1 MPEKKLEKH
10 ACRRQS
16 RKKTD
21 NMKERKDRGVNE
33 LEENKQTEINNEN
46 GVTEN
51 NSKNAITEDH
61 TENSAENSAEN
72 NAQRKS
78 TFPKGRDVPVATLVL
93 MALNILVFIV
103 GCFMGNFGGYFAGS
117 DSNSLQQTL
126 GMYENAAEPWRII
139 THGFVHFGV
148 LHLASNMLCL
158 FLFGRMLEKSI
169 GRWRFVLLYML
180 SLLGGGIAVLLFG
193 GNGLH
198 AGASGAVWG
207 LMATAL
213 VLYIKAQVSPAGIL
227 RGILFNLIYTFAAG
241 ASWQAHIGGGV
252 IGLIAALIL
261 IPSKE
266 AVKDRRTVRG
276 YEQIWHDFK
285 GVYALSPALR
295 RQRTDEMTEAQQYHF
310 EQYAAV
316 RRRADREKRK
326 RLLIGIAV
334 LIILVV
340 GINALSYTIGKKN
353 AEQEAWRCAA
363 DMLRDHDEI
372 RFEGTKYSF
381 RDTDQLA
388 DTIMEHHVER
398 QWRGLYFVWEVDY
411 DALVYEY
418 WRSLW

>member
-1 MPEKKLEKH
+1 M
-10 ACRRQS
+10 
-16 RKKTD
+16 
-21 NMKERKDRGVNE
+21 
-33 LEENKQTEINNEN
+33 EENKQTEINNESGMTEN
-46 GVTEN
+46 TGENAVTEN
-51 NSKNAITEDH
+51 H
-61 TENSAENSAEN
+61 TENSAEN
-72 NAQRKS
+72 NAQSKN

-117 DSNSLQQTL
+117 SSNSLQQTL
-126 GMYENAAEPWRII
+126 GMYENAAEPWRIV

-193 GNGLH
+193 GDGLH

-252 IGLIAALIL
+252 IGLIAALLL

-276 YEQIWHDFK
+276 YERIFHKFK

-310 EQYAAV
+310 EQYTVV

-340 GINALSYTIGKKN
+340 GINALSYPLGKKN
-353 AEQEAWRCAA
+353 AEQKAWRCAA

-372 RFEGTKYSF
+372 RFEGKEYSNH
-381 RDTDQLA
+381 DTDQLA
-388 DTIMEHHVER
+388 DTIMEHYVER
-398 QWRGLYFVWEVDY
+398 QWRGLYFVWKVDY
-411 DALVYEY
+411 DAVVREY
-418 WRSLW
+418 WKGLCETAGTGPMQ

>member
-1 MPEKKLEKH
+1 
-10 ACRRQS
+10 
-16 RKKTD
+16 
-21 NMKERKDRGVNE
+21 MKERKDRGVNE
-33 LEENKQTEINNEN
+33 LEENKQTEIDNEN
-46 GVTEN
+46 NV
-51 NSKNAITEDH
+51 TEDH
-61 TENSAENSAEN
+61 TENGAENSTEN
-72 NAQRKS
+72 NTGRKS
-78 TFPKGRDVPVATLVL
+78 TFPRGRDVPVATLVL
-93 MALNILVFIV
+93 MALNILVFIA
-103 GCFMGNFGGYFAGS
+103 GLFMGSAGQYFTGQG
-117 DSNSLQQTL
+117 SNSLQQTL
-126 GMYENAAEPWRII
+126 GMYENAAEPWRVI

-193 GNGLH
+193 GDGLH

-266 AVKDRRTVRG
+266 AVKDRRAVRDH
-276 YEQIWHDFK
+276 ERIFHEFK
-285 GVYALSPALR
+285 GIYALSPALR
-295 RQRTDEMTEAQQYHF
+295 QKRTDEMNPALQYHF
-310 EQYAAV
+310 EQYTEV

-363 DMLRDHDEI
+363 DMLRNHDKIIFDGKE
-372 RFEGTKYSF
+372 YSY
-381 RDTDQLA
+381 RDTDELA
-388 DTIMEHHVER
+388 DTVMEHHVE
-398 QWRGLYFVWEVDY
+398 QHWRGLYFVWEVDY
-411 DALVYEY
+411 DSLVYEY
-418 WRSLW
+418 RRSLW

>member
-1 MPEKKLEKH
+1 M
-10 ACRRQS
+10 
-16 RKKTD
+16 
-21 NMKERKDRGVNE
+21 
-33 LEENKQTEINNEN
+33 EENKQTEINNES

-51 NSKNAITEDH
+51 TGENAVTEDH
-61 TENSAENSAEN
+61 TENGAEN

-126 GMYENAAEPWRII
+126 GMYENAAEPWRIV

-193 GNGLH
+193 GDGLH

-252 IGLIAALIL
+252 IGLIAALLL

-276 YEQIWHDFK
+276 YERIFHEFK
-285 GVYALSPALR
+285 GVYALAAGPR
-295 RQRTDEMTEAQQYHF
+295 QQRTDEMTEAQQYHF

-340 GINALSYTIGKKN
+340 GINALSYPLGKKN
-353 AEQEAWRCAA
+353 AEQKACRYAA
-363 DMLRDHDEI
+363 DMLRDRVEI
-372 RFEGTKYSF
+372 WFEGKEYSNH
-381 RDTDQLA
+381 DTDQLA
-388 DTIMEHHVER
+388 NTIMEHHVER

-411 DALVYEY
+411 DAVVREY
-418 WRSLW
+418 WKSLCETAGTGPMQ

>member
-1 MPEKKLEKH
+1 M
-10 ACRRQS
+10 
-16 RKKTD
+16 
-21 NMKERKDRGVNE
+21 
-33 LEENKQTEINNEN
+33 EENKQTEINNEN

-61 TENSAENSAEN
+61 TENSVENSAEN

-78 TFPKGRDVPVATLVL
+78 PSPKGRDVPVATLVL

-103 GCFMGNFGGYFAGS
+103 GCFMGNFNAYFSGS
-117 DSNSLQQTL
+117 GKTNSLQQTL
-126 GMYENAAEPWRII
+126 GMYENAAEPWRVI

-193 GNGLH
+193 GDGLH

-213 VLYIKAQVSPAGIL
+213 VLYIKAQANPAGIL

-252 IGLIAALIL
+252 IGLIAALLL
-261 IPSKE
+261 ISSKE
-266 AVKDRRTVRG
+266 AMKDRRTVRG
-276 YEQIWHDFK
+276 YERIFHDFK

-310 EQYAAV
+310 GQYTAV
-316 RRRADREKRK
+316 RRRSDREKRK

-381 RDTDQLA
+381 RDTDELA
-388 DTIMEHHVER
+388 DTIMEQHVER
-398 QWRGLYFVWEVDY
+398 QWRGLYFAWEVDY